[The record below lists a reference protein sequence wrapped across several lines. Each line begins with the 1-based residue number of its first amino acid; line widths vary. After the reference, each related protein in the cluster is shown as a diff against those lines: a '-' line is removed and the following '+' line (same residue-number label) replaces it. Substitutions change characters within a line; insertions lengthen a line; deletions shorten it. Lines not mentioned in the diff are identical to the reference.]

1 MVATN
6 PPIPQ
11 QEPADGDPP
20 PHRIDWFN
28 VSAVT
33 CASTIA
39 VAVAIGADNVVA
51 GVSAGAFV
59 LNLAKM
65 LRR

>member
-11 QEPADGDPP
+11 QGPAGGDPP

-28 VSAVT
+28 ISAVT
-33 CASTIA
+33 CASTT
-39 VAVAIGADNVVA
+39 AVAIAIATGNVVA
-51 GVSAGAFV
+51 GLSAGAFV